1 LLSGKDKPF
10 WTTSSPSETKATM
23 TSLSIS
29 SYSPVL
35 LVTASV
41 DETLTFFDI
50 QEKK

>member
-1 LLSGKDKPF
+1 MSGKDKPA
-10 WTTSSPSETKATM
+10 WSTASASESKASM

-50 QEKK
+50 H